1 LSFHDGHVKAFEAQ
15 PTVEPA
21 LAPGDSAAYLLRLGV
36 PAPGAPTSEALAA
49 LQRAPLAR
57 VPFENLDIALGRPIR
72 LDHDALVDKVLREGR
87 GGYCYELNGLFAMLL
102 RTVGYAADLLS
113 ARVTTEGGGLT
124 EEFDHL
130 ALLVM
135 SPHLSQPHLVDVGF
149 GDAFLEPLPL
159 EDGFSR
165 QEGDKAVGLARGDDQ
180 GWGYCE
186 DHGNGWEAQYLF
198 STRPHRIGEFEER
211 NRWQQTSPQSHFT
224 QKRVASRL
232 TETGRVTLSLAAG
245 TRRLITTED
254 GERSEQD
261 VPIADVARV
270 LEEHFGIRLDDTAV
284 ARLTSAS

>member
-1 LSFHDGHVKAFEAQ
+1 MKAPETQ
-15 PTVEPA
+15 PTVKLT
-21 LAPGDSAAYLLRLGV
+21 LAPGDSAAYLRRLGV
-36 PAPGAPTSEALAA
+36 PAPAAPTSEALAG
-49 LQRAPLAR
+49 LQQAHLTH

-102 RTVGYAADLLS
+102 RSLGYAADLLS
-113 ARVTTEGGGLT
+113 ARVTTEGGGAT

-130 ALLVM
+130 ALLVT

-165 QEGDKAVGLARGDDQ
+165 QEGEKAVGLARAEDG

-186 DHGNGWEAQYLF
+186 DHGNGWGAQYLF
-198 STRPHRIGEFEER
+198 STRTRRMAEFEDR

-224 QKRVASRL
+224 QKRVASRV
-232 TETGRVTLSLAAG
+232 TESGRVTLSLAAG
-245 TRRLITTED
+245 ARRLITTED
-254 GERSEQD
+254 GVRSERD
-261 VPIADVARV
+261 VPAADVARV
-270 LEEHFGIRLDDTAV
+270 LEQHFSIRLDA
-284 ARLTSAS
+284 AAAHRLTVAS